1 VLLARLMGSSTKAQ
15 EMEGKL
21 DMAEC
26 YNNLLSA
33 SFLSIVYCFHSSVFR
48 RC

>member
-1 VLLARLMGSSTKAQ
+1 MGSSTKAQ

-26 YNNLLSA
+26 YVGRAKLQDLDET
-33 SFLSIVYCFHSSVFR
+33 
-48 RC
+48 